1 MAKKVSCEELR
12 NQLLAANAAYRSGES
27 IMSDVEYDA
36 LVEKLRKLDP
46 SDIFFNKGIVEAA
59 DDRMEEL
66 PVPMYSLEK
75 IKEIKPLRKWLK
87 KMLDAGACEVVAM
100 PKFDGISLLTYDMD
114 GDQAWTRGDGR
125 LLF

>member
-46 SDIFFNKGIVEAA
+46 SDKSCLFLCTVLK
-59 DDRMEEL
+59 R
-66 PVPMYSLEK
+66 
-75 IKEIKPLRKWLK
+75 LRKLSRC
-87 KMLDAGACEVVAM
+87 ASG
-100 PKFDGISLLTYDMD
+100 
-114 GDQAWTRGDGR
+114 
-125 LLF
+125 

>member
-46 SDIFFNKGIVEAA
+46 SDIF
-59 DDRMEEL
+59 L
-66 PVPMYSLEK
+66 
-75 IKEIKPLRKWLK
+75 IKE
-87 KMLDAGACEVVAM
+87 
-100 PKFDGISLLTYDMD
+100 
-114 GDQAWTRGDGR
+114 
-125 LLF
+125 

>member
-87 KMLDAGACEVVAM
+87 KML
-100 PKFDGISLLTYDMD
+100 
-114 GDQAWTRGDGR
+114 
-125 LLF
+125 